1 MRRVRRYD
9 FVGGSVS
16 LGVGFEVV
24 KTQAWP
30 SPSLSLSPSPLLLP
44 PSSSSPPPFPLAP
57 SPPPPKFIFVLV
69 FHPSNNTP
77 YEDYQLRVFLL
88 EDVQSEREGVILA
101 LCLRGD
107 SSAAESERWLASP
120 GSSEGRA
127 AWGPVPS
134 AWPHFYRFPGYVRI
148 LSFKKLMF

>member
-30 SPSLSLSPSPLLLP
+30 SPS
-44 PSSSSPPPFPLAP
+44 
-57 SPPPPKFIFVLV
+57 PPPPKFIFVLV

-77 YEDYQLRVFLL
+77 YEDY
-88 EDVQSEREGVILA
+88 
-101 LCLRGD
+101 
-107 SSAAESERWLASP
+107 
-120 GSSEGRA
+120 
-127 AWGPVPS
+127 
-134 AWPHFYRFPGYVRI
+134 
-148 LSFKKLMF
+148 